1 MFKKLCFRVIANTPS
16 RLVFFSRCRLLSP
29 RESAKSFSAN
39 GMVGRGGGDRTRPP
53 NYKVPWNE
61 GVAAARKI
69 QLLILLTD
77 LAAQVE
83 TNARMFEPPTSW
95 SRTGVSKNLKP
106 CGRGTSK
113 PHDPIN
119 PASSG

>member
-1 MFKKLCFRVIANTPS
+1 MGI
-16 RLVFFSRCRLLSP
+16 
-29 RESAKSFSAN
+29 EH
-39 GMVGRGGGDRTRPP
+39 DPP

-83 TNARMFEPPTSW
+83 TNARMFEPPTFW
-95 SRTGVSKNLKP
+95 FVVKF
-106 CGRGTSK
+106 
-113 PHDPIN
+113 
-119 PASSG
+119 

>member
-1 MFKKLCFRVIANTPS
+1 
-16 RLVFFSRCRLLSP
+16 LLP
-29 RESAKSFSAN
+29 RGIRKSFGVKEKA
-39 GMVGRGGGDRTRPP
+39 GRGGGDRTRPP

-95 SRTGVSKNLKP
+95 SRTS
-106 CGRGTSK
+106 
-113 PHDPIN
+113 I
-119 PASSG
+119 